1 MCRCQKQ
8 FGFENPEQ
16 MQLNSLVNHKKKE
29 WENVKIALCGFQK
42 IFDPPRDIFVTLLP
56 PLPTR
61 ELWMISKELKIYS

>member
-16 MQLNSLVNHKKKE
+16 MQLNSLVNHEKTE

-42 IFDPPRDIFVTLLP
+42 IFDPLPPRDGFVTL
-56 PLPTR
+56 
-61 ELWMISKELKIYS
+61 